1 MHSSILVLQLSPGA
15 LRRRMI
21 GYPASLSERHLPGS
35 KWMQTE
41 CVPMRLF
48 HNSVD
53 LPRDLCS
60 EVCFAAPVTDVCRDI
75 PDDDDFVMNPPM
87 NSVVPS

>member
-1 MHSSILVLQLSPGA
+1 
-15 LRRRMI
+15 
-21 GYPASLSERHLPGS
+21 
-35 KWMQTE
+35 
-41 CVPMRLF
+41 MRLF